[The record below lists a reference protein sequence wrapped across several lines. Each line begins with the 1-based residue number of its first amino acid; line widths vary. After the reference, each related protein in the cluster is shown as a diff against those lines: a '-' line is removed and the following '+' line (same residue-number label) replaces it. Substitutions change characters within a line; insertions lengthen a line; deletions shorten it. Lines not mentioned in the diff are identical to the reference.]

1 MKLLGDHPNKLLVL
15 AIILILVTLLT
26 NAMMNT
32 SCALL
37 VTPLF
42 IPVIQAF
49 DMNTT
54 AAAVAICVA
63 ASAPFL
69 TPVGS
74 GTNTLIV
81 RPGNL
86 KFMDFFRPGLGLS
99 IVVVIVS
106 MIFIPIFW
114 PL

>member
-1 MKLLGDHPNKLLVL
+1 M
-15 AIILILVTLLT
+15 
-26 NAMMNT
+26 
-32 SCALL
+32 
-37 VTPLF
+37 
-42 IPVIQAF
+42 
-49 DMNTT
+49 
-54 AAAVAICVA
+54 A

-86 KFMDFFRPGLGLS
+86 KFMDFFRPGLGLT
-99 IVVVIVS
+99 VVILIVS

>member
-1 MKLLGDHPNKLLVL
+1 MFSDIMHGIMITMSPDCLLALCIG
-15 AIILILVTLLT
+15 
-26 NAMMNT
+26 AMFGT
-32 SCALL
+32 VVGALPGL
-37 VTPLF
+37 GT
-42 IPVIQAF
+42 
-49 DMNTT
+49 
-54 AAAVAICVA
+54 AVAITICVA
-63 ASAPFL
+63 ASSPFL

-86 KFMDFFRPGLGLS
+86 KFMDFFRPGLGLT
-99 IVVVIVS
+99 VVILIVS